1 MLGDPFGSDP
11 LVAPV
16 GLEVCLFRSSSGLH
30 LVNKVH
36 IRDYSPLPLVLSTAP
51 GGAKFNATE
60 GLVSRLE
67 QYP

>member
-1 MLGDPFGSDP
+1 M
-11 LVAPV
+11 

-30 LVNKVH
+30 LVNTL
-36 IRDYSPLPLVLSTAP
+36 RDYSPLPLVLSTAP
-51 GGAKFNATE
+51 GGAKFKATE